1 MSDKALSNIL
11 LKNTMA
17 IHTSSPLSLIQR
29 KSINALL
36 KNAFKDRQADADVY
50 HEYAIKD
57 LMHAVG
63 YKESTRSYSEDLKA
77 SIFSLSEINIKWNIL
92 NKDKRYKTVG
102 QAPYLA
108 SVAFEN
114 GIIKYT
120 FSKHMRDIFLKPH
133 LYARLN
139 LDYQKR
145 FNNKNSMPLWELM
158 CEELSTQNVSKAES
172 KWIEYMKCLELF
184 SLENSSY
191 KDNYKYFKAQVL
203 NKIIKEINE
212 KSDITLTFEEKKSG
226 GKRVTELKF
235 IAVRKNSFDQ
245 APSIDDLFKSRDIV
259 IDIHEDDDSDLINR
273 MVQFIPT
280 DKARSFLTQYGKRR
294 IQNGLDF
301 CEKELKINNGP
312 IKNPVA
318 FFKKAVE
325 EGWVLP
331 QVVKQRLAQRADD
344 NHSEQSEDLAADINN
359 LTEDESFKLIR
370 VKLLKR
376 LGKAQYTSWIHPL
389 QFKLDRERILIISAT
404 PFIRDWIENKYRQD
418 IVAAAKKCFE
428 HQNIIVE
435 FSTIDDLKLEVV

>member
-1 MSDKALSNIL
+1 
-11 LKNTMA
+11 MA

-36 KNAFKDRQADADVY
+36 KNAFKDRQADADIY

-184 SLENSSY
+184 SLENTSY

-245 APSIDDLFKSRDIV
+245 SPSIDDLFKSPDIV
-259 IDIHEDDDSDLINR
+259 IEIQEDYDLISR
-273 MVQFIPT
+273 MIQFISI
-280 DKARSFLTQYGKRR
+280 DKARVFLTQHGKER
-294 IQNGLDF
+294 IRNGLDF
-301 CEKELKINNGP
+301 CEKELKISNGT

-331 QVVKQRLAQRADD
+331 QVMNQRFEKLAEDSQ
-344 NHSEQSEDLAADINN
+344 SEQIDNLEADIQN
-359 LTEDESFKLIR
+359 LEETKTLKSLR
-370 VKLLKR
+370 VELLKT
-376 LGKAQYTSWIHPL
+376 LGEALYSSWIHPL
-389 QFKLDRERILIISAT
+389 KFKQDDKILMVMAPT
-404 PFIRDWIENKYRQD
+404 AFNRDWVENHYRQD
-418 IVAAAKKCFE
+418 IIKTAKSCFRE
-428 HQNIIVE
+428 PGLEVE
-435 FSTIDDLKLEVV
+435 FTLINEKSRALA